1 MNAVFEDSRLETP
14 ELPGPAEAALRY
26 LASTGAR
33 IRSDAA
39 ELAASA
45 RLAADELERPR
56 GVLVVGPEARLVR
69 SVLEPVC
76 PVPMVAWPFD
86 RLPAWVGPLDLVV
99 ALDTD
104 TDMLG
109 AAPAHQSCLESV
121 REAERRGAGILLAGR
136 EDSAAWRA
144 AGRRSTVRVPVLSA
158 DPMAAA
164 VVVLALL
171 GRIGIGPDVD
181 PEQVARAA
189 DLVSETASP
198 HHDLATNP
206 AKEMACALAD
216 ADPLLWG
223 GSVLAAR
230 SARRCAE
237 ALRRA
242 SGRAALSAD
251 ADALMPVILGTPVR
265 DPFADPDIDGLAT
278 RPVLVVMDDGEA
290 GDAAGRARLEAACRE
305 HDVAVRSIGLPL
317 GMEQAGPV
325 DRYVTLL
332 LEGRFSAAYLALGLG
347 RLGEGAST
355 GGSR

>member
-1 MNAVFEDSRLETP
+1 MSGAFEDSRLETP
-14 ELPGPAEAALRY
+14 ALPGPAEAALRY

-33 IRSDAA
+33 IRSDAT
-39 ELAASA
+39 ELDASA
-45 RLAADELERPR
+45 RLAATELERPR

-99 ALDTD
+99 ALDTE
-104 TDMLG
+104 TDLLG
-109 AAPAHQSCLESV
+109 AAPAQSCLESV
-121 REAERRGAGILLAGR
+121 AEAERRGAGILLAGR
-136 EDSAAWRA
+136 DGSSAWRA
-144 AGRRSTVRVPVLSA
+144 AGHRSAVRLPVLSG
-158 DPMAAA
+158 DPMSAA

-171 GRIGIGPDVD
+171 GQIGIGPHVD

-189 DLVSETASP
+189 DLVAEAASP

-251 ADALMPVILGTPVR
+251 ADALMPVITGTPVR
-265 DPFADPDIDGLAT
+265 DPFADPEIDGLPT

-290 GDAAGRARLEAACRE
+290 GDAEGRARLEAACRQ
-305 HDVAVRSIGLPL
+305 HDVSARRIGLPL
-317 GMEQAGPV
+317 GMEEAGPV

-332 LEGRFSAAYLALGLG
+332 LQGRFSAAYLALGLD
-347 RLGEGAST
+347 RLVLDSRAGA
-355 GGSR
+355 R

>member
-1 MNAVFEDSRLETP
+1 MSPVFEDSRLDP
-14 ELPGPAEAALRY
+14 AELPGPAEAALRY

-39 ELAASA
+39 GLATSA
-45 RLAADELERPR
+45 DRAATELERPR
-56 GVLVVGPEARLVR
+56 GVLVVGSEARLVR

-99 ALDTD
+99 ALDTE
-104 TDMLG
+104 TGQLSS
-109 AAPAHQSCLESV
+109 APGQSCLESV
-121 REAERRGAGILLAGR
+121 AEAQRRGAGILLAGR
-136 EDSAAWRA
+136 EDSPAWRA
-144 AGRRSTVRVPVLSA
+144 AGSRSAVRLPVLSA
-158 DPMAAA
+158 DPMSAA

-171 GRIGIGPDVD
+171 GQIGIGPHVD
-181 PEQVARAA
+181 PEQVSRAA
-189 DLVSETASP
+189 DLVAESASP

-251 ADALMPVILGTPVR
+251 ADALMPVITGTAVR

-278 RPVLVVMDDGEA
+278 RPVLVVMDDADGA
-290 GDAAGRARLEAACRE
+290 DSAGRARLEAACRQ
-305 HDVAVRSIGLPL
+305 HDVAVRSISLPL
-317 GMEQAGPV
+317 GMDQAGPV

-347 RLGEGAST
+347 RLGAGD
-355 GGSR
+355 GDDR